1 MIRQHAILLTDKMRY
16 EHEIMMRV
24 KAFYLQEL
32 QIELKNWQL
41 ERAVYVLKK
50 LKINVNFV
58 SLASI
63 VYLLYKYDYGIRH
76 LDFVLVMNESR
87 ERWRKIFKAVK
98 KKLILNR
105 GSI

>member
-41 ERAVYVLKK
+41 ERAVYAKEIE
-50 LKINVNFV
+50 KINVNFV

-76 LDFVLVMNESR
+76 ILIFVLVMNESR
-87 ERWRKIFKAVK
+87 ERWRKIFKA
-98 KKLILNR
+98 
-105 GSI
+105 